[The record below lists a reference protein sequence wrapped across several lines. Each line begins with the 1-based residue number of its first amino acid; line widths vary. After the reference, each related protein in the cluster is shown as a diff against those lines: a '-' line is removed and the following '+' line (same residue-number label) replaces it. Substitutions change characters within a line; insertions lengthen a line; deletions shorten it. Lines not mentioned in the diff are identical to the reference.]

1 MGRNSKTFEK
11 YLINDPTLFDYYVN
25 RNDYAISPATAFL
38 KYTIEAKDAINM
50 CVKHFP
56 KKNTKEYT
64 KAATDSLRYVSAA
77 LLPAIMGHF
86 ETFEKYLF
94 AGMYENSVFL
104 QKFDVRSFHTKISKI
119 SEHEVAIDLG
129 GISPYRNYDGISV
142 GMMLADNLHRWS
154 SPDTVNKY
162 YKCFAD
168 YNFFGEEEKK
178 QLFVL
183 WQLRHS
189 LVHNGGTITR
199 ADSQKVERL
208 NDCSNATII
217 FENNFINEVAR
228 KMHEIVGVATQGL
241 GEAYIKRLIPSI
253 TMTQR
258 KKIEKLFQVRS
269 SVGVWL
275 KGDIN
280 ETSI

>member
-11 YLINDPTLFDYYVN
+11 YLINDPTLFNYYVN
-25 RNDYAISPATAFL
+25 RDDYTTSPATAFL
-38 KYTIEAKDAINM
+38 KYTVEAKDAINM
-50 CVKHFP
+50 CAKHFP
-56 KKNTKEYT
+56 QKNNKEFS
-64 KAATDSLRYVSAA
+64 KAATDSLRYISAG

-104 QKFDVRSFHTKISKI
+104 NKFDINTFHKKLSKI
-119 SEHEVAIDLG
+119 SAHDISINLG

-142 GMMLADNLHRWS
+142 GMMLSDNLHNWS
-154 SPDTVNKY
+154 SPETVNEY
-162 YKCFAD
+162 YRCFAD

-178 QLFVL
+178 QILVL

-208 NDCSNATII
+208 NNYSNNTII
-217 FENNFINEVAR
+217 FEDNFINEVAR
-228 KMHEIVGVATQGL
+228 KMHEIVHIAVQGL
-241 GEAYIKRLIPSI
+241 GNAYIARLNADIAQP
-253 TMTQR
+253 QR
-258 KKIEKLFQVRS
+258 DKIEKLFEVKS
-269 SVGVWL
+269 PVGVWL
-275 KGDIN
+275 RGDHR
-280 ETSI
+280 